1 MQSFTPMDNKY
12 FHSMLVE
19 KEKCWYVSMW
29 LNLKHLHNQIL
40 YMSIRRELFCALN
53 GLYFIRFPE
62 KRIDKIKK
70 LNSHLESVIESK
82 DQLIKRL
89 QQPFQG
95 EYLKLEAQYH
105 RYLGFW
111 SYLTKELIWHNCQST
126 CKALCLFL
134 LGRSFSNPFLDLTN
148 TKQWR

>member
-1 MQSFTPMDNKY
+1 
-12 FHSMLVE
+12 
-19 KEKCWYVSMW
+19 
-29 LNLKHLHNQIL
+29 
-40 YMSIRRELFCALN
+40 MSIRRELFCALN
-53 GLYFIRFPE
+53 RLYFIRFPE

-105 RYLGFW
+105 RYFGF
-111 SYLTKELIWHNCQST
+111 
-126 CKALCLFL
+126 
-134 LGRSFSNPFLDLTN
+134 
-148 TKQWR
+148 